1 MAESRNYTE
10 AQLDKMTAKQ
20 IKKIAVEAGCTGIYK
35 LGKEDAVQ
43 YFMNWQD
50 ERDEERELVSE
61 ISDPLAGVSGRFQT
75 TSATPSRT
83 AAATVQVSCGANAGP
98 FEVIGRSIA
107 EVSNLL
113 REVLNIEVLAT
124 PLVNGRAVSGTYVLK
139 TGDSL
144 EFLKPAGR
152 KGF

>member
-1 MAESRNYTE
+1 MSEPRNYTE
-10 AQLDKMTAKQ
+10 SQLERMTAKQ
-20 IKKIAVEAGCTGIYK
+20 IKKIAVEVGCTGIYK
-35 LGKEDAVQ
+35 LGKNDAIE
-43 YFMNWQD
+43 YFMTWQE
-50 ERDEERELVSE
+50 ERDEERELVAD
-61 ISDPLAGVSGRFQT
+61 IPDPLAGVSGRFQT

-83 AAATVQVSCGANAGP
+83 ATATVQVSCGANAGP
-98 FEVIGRSIA
+98 FEVVGRSIA

-113 REVLNIEVLAT
+113 REVLNIEILAT
-124 PLVNGRAVSGTYVLK
+124 PLVNGRAVSTTYVLK